1 MKRNIKLTG
10 ILAVLVAASM
20 ELCALPCAA
29 EALSAFPGAE
39 GGGKYTTGGRGCD
52 VYHVTNLKDYKSS
65 EEAIEGSLRAGIKSN
80 VTIVFDVSGT
90 IELAEPLR
98 FGEVQNITIAGQT
111 APGAGITLS
120 GFETNISKAQN
131 LIIRYL
137 RFRPGA
143 KNVHE
148 GDGMDGLWGRQQK
161 NVIIDHC
168 SFSFSTDEG
177 LSPYR
182 AENMSVQWCIIS
194 ESLTMSGH
202 TKGRHGYGG
211 IWGGVNTTFHHN
223 LLANHTS
230 RNPRIGGGTAEKDDN
245 EHIALLQLSN
255 NVIYNWGFNTC
266 YGGGRAQTNFINNYE
281 KSGKGTREEVLSR
294 IIDAGESKKPG
305 YFYISGNYIEGYDE
319 ISADNS
325 KGIYIGKN
333 NAADT
338 TIVDKPFEM
347 EGTKGENLT
356 LQSAKDCYEAV
367 LSNAGATLPYRD
379 AIDAR
384 IVYETRNGEGRFINT
399 DAEVGGYPCLESISR
414 EANWDTDGDGMPDKW
429 EKKHKLNP
437 NDASDG
443 KLVAKSGYTN
453 LEEYL
458 NSLVDLKYIPTNP
471 EAKIANLSN
480 NMFVKAGDTIKLSL
494 DIASKQKIATIELFD
509 GDKKIDEAKISKKI
523 KSYSFD
529 FALSEPCTHFI
540 SARVTDAKGQATQ
553 TSAIQLHCTLNS
565 APSGWIDADV
575 GSPKVKGTSYEKSGV
590 ISVVG
595 SGKLGKSEGAVSGSV
610 RDNAKT
616 DDCHF
621 VYKKISGDF
630 VLEGKLE
637 TIVAVDNHAFSG
649 FMVRNSLD
657 TSSATAA
664 LGLSWVKS
672 TSYKENGKTLY
683 RNPWSVYLATRSAD
697 GGDMNALTE
706 TLDGKASAEK
716 AGIALIDSVPFK
728 DFDTPLGCYLRL
740 VRSAGTISAFMSS
753 DGNEWS
759 EVGSREVSLADEV
772 LVGMAVDGNK
782 VANQIDNVN
791 TATFSALKLS
801 KIESAT
807 SEGEN

>member
-10 ILAVLVAASM
+10 ILAVLAAASM
-20 ELCALPCAA
+20 GLSALPCTA
-29 EALSAFPGAE
+29 ESLSAFPGAE
-39 GGGKYTTGGRGCD
+39 GGGKYTTGGRACE
-52 VYHVTNLKDYKSS
+52 VYHVTNLKDYKSG

-161 NVIIDHC
+161 DVIIDHC

-281 KSGKGTREEVLSR
+281 KAGKGTREEVLSR

-333 NAADT
+333 NIADT

-399 DAEVGGYPCLESISR
+399 DAEVGGYPCLESLSR

-437 NDASDG
+437 KDASDG
-443 KLVAKSGYTN
+443 KMTAKSGYTN

-458 NSLVDLKYIPTNP
+458 NSLVDSKYKPTNP

-480 NMFVKAGDTIKLSL
+480 NTFVKAGDRVNLSL
-494 DIASKQKIATIELFD
+494 DIESKQKIATIALFD
-509 GDKKIDEAKISKKI
+509 GDKKIEEAKISKKI

-529 FALSEPCTHFI
+529 FALSETGTHFI
-540 SARVTDAKGQATQ
+540 SARVVDAKNQATQ
-553 TSAIQLHCTLNS
+553 TSAIQIHCTLDT
-565 APSGWIDADV
+565 APQGWTDADV

-590 ISVVG
+590 ISLVG
-595 SGKLGKSEGAVSGSV
+595 SGKLGKSEGAVSGSEM
-610 RDNAKT
+610 DSAKT

-637 TIVAVDNHAFSG
+637 TVVAVDNHAFAG

-672 TSYKENGKTLY
+672 TSYKEDGKTLY
-683 RNPWSVYLATRSAD
+683 RNPWSVYLATRSSD
-697 GGDMNALTE
+697 GGDMNSLTE